1 MNNITDY
8 TLELQFDPSSV
19 EEIERVLDELL
30 NRPIES
36 EEDFDKFIADYN
48 RTLDTIRTFIERAYI
63 NWSRDTSNPE
73 YERDFNLVM
82 EKIYPLIHEK
92 ITAIDRKIYESG
104 FMHKL
109 PEPMQRDIK
118 VAIELFRPENIKLK
132 QEEALIQKEY
142 GKLNSTFQFEWE
154 GKKLT
159 LSEITN
165 LLTSEDREVRK
176 KAFLVMSKTIYEE
189 YGEKIHDILDRLVDI
204 RTKIARNAGFDNYR
218 DYRWKE
224 LGREDYTP
232 QDVEKYREAVKKHAK
247 PAYENLLER
256 VKDLLGIDEVRPWDT
271 SANPFGHVKLFET
284 QEELV
289 ELTKK
294 ILERID
300 PFFSQVLEYMA
311 ENDRLDLIARKGKMQ
326 GGYMYYSSDRRIP
339 FIFMN
344 ASGSARDLM
353 TLIHEMGHSIN
364 YMLSRHIEYPT
375 LRMGPA
381 EFSEVGSMALEFF
394 AIEAMKGLIDDQL
407 YKHIVYRQFT
417 HALFLFIH
425 IARID
430 KFQHWLYLNP
440 EHTHGEREST
450 WLEIDREFSPSNIV
464 WDGLEKYRNV
474 TWMKQGHIFSAP
486 FYYIDYGIAQIGAL
500 TLWRIFR
507 KDKEKALEMYK
518 RGMSIGGTRVLP
530 ELFKEAGLEFRFDS
544 QVLEPIVKE
553 IMEKLNEIL

>member
-1 MNNITDY
+1 MAKIADY
-8 TLELQFDPSSV
+8 SLEIRFDPSNV
-19 EEIERVLDELL
+19 DEIREALDELL
-30 NRPIES
+30 ERPIES

-48 RTLDTIRTFIERAYI
+48 RTMDTIMTFVERAYI

-73 YERDFNLVM
+73 YEKAYNLVM
-82 EKIYPLIHEK
+82 ERIYPLLQEK
-92 ITAIDRKIYESG
+92 TNAINRKIYESG
-104 FMHKL
+104 FMHRL
-109 PEPMQRDIK
+109 PEPLRRSIK
-118 VAIELFRPENIKLK
+118 TSIELFRKENIELSR
-132 QEEALIQKEY
+132 EEARVRKEY
-142 GKLNSTFQFEWE
+142 GKLNSSFQFEWE
-154 GKKLT
+154 GRKLT

-165 LLTSEDREVRK
+165 LLTSDDREVRRR
-176 KAFLVMSKTIYEE
+176 AFLIMSRTIYEE
-189 YGEKIHDILDRLVDI
+189 YGGRIHHILDRLVDI

-232 QDVEKYREAVKKHAK
+232 QDVEKYRDAVRKHVK
-247 PAYENLLER
+247 PAYEQLLESLR
-256 VKDLLGIDEVRPWDT
+256 SLLGIDEIRPWDT

-284 QEELV
+284 QEELIRLA
-289 ELTKK
+289 ER

-300 PFFSQVLEYMA
+300 PFFSDVLKYMQ

-326 GGYMYYSSDRRIP
+326 GGYMYHSSDRRIP

-364 YMLSRHIEYPT
+364 YILSRHIDYPS

-381 EFSEVGSMALEFF
+381 EFSEVGSMTLEFF
-394 AIEAMKGLIDDQL
+394 AIEVMGDLVDERT
-407 YKHIVYRQFT
+407 YRHIVYRQFSS
-417 HALFLFIH
+417 ALSLFIH

-440 EHTHGEREST
+440 EHTHGERERV
-450 WLEIDREFSPSNIV
+450 WMDIDGEFSASSIS
-464 WDGLEKYRNV
+464 WEGIEKYRNV

-507 KDKEKALEMYK
+507 RDRNRALEMYR
-518 RGMSIGGTRVLP
+518 RGMSIGGTKVLP
-530 ELFKEAGLEFRFDS
+530 ELFRETGLEFRFDS
-544 QVLEPIVKE
+544 AVMGPIVDEIMNKLKE
-553 IMEKLNEIL
+553 IL

>member
-1 MNNITDY
+1 MAKIADY
-8 TLELQFDPSSV
+8 SLDIHFDPSNV
-19 EEIERVLDELL
+19 EEVEKALNELL
-30 NRPIES
+30 ERRIES
-36 EEDFDKFIADYN
+36 EEDFDRFIADYN
-48 RTLDTIRTFIERAYI
+48 RVMDTIMTFVEKAYI

-73 YERDFNLVM
+73 YEKAYNLVM
-82 EKIYPLIHEK
+82 EKIYPLLQK
-92 ITAIDRKIYESG
+92 KTNAINRKIYESG
-104 FMHKL
+104 FMHRL
-109 PEPMQRDIK
+109 PRPLQRSIK
-118 VAIELFRPENIKLK
+118 TSIELFRPENIDLSR
-132 QEEALIQKEY
+132 EEARVRKEY
-142 GKLNSTFQFEWE
+142 GKLNSSFQFEWE
-154 GKKLT
+154 GRKLT

-165 LLTSEDREVRK
+165 LLTSEDREVRRR
-176 KAFLVMSKTIYEE
+176 AFLTMSRTIYEE
-189 YGEKIHDILDRLVDI
+189 HGDTIHHILDRLVEI

-232 QDVEKYREAVKKHAK
+232 QDVEKYREAIREHVK
-247 PAYENLLER
+247 PAYERLLESL
-256 VKDLLGIDEVRPWDT
+256 KSLLGIEEIRPWDT

-289 ELTKK
+289 HLAGK

-300 PFFSQVLEYMA
+300 PFFREVLDYMD

-326 GGYMYYSSDRRIP
+326 GGYMYHSSDRRIP

-364 YMLSRHIEYPT
+364 YILSRHIDYPS

-381 EFSEVGSMALEFF
+381 EFSEVGSMTLEFF
-394 AIEAMKGLIDDQL
+394 AIEVMEDLVDERT
-407 YKHIVYRQFT
+407 YRHIVYRQLSS
-417 HALFLFIH
+417 ALSLFIH

-440 EHTHGEREST
+440 HHTHEERERA
-450 WLEIDREFSPSNIV
+450 WRDIDTEFSASNIS
-464 WDGLEKYRNV
+464 WEGLEKYRNV
-474 TWMKQGHIFSAP
+474 VWMRQGHIFNAP

-507 KDKEKALEMYK
+507 KDRKKALEMYR
-518 RGMSIGGTRVLP
+518 RGMSIGGTRILP
-530 ELFKEAGLEFRFDS
+530 ELFREAGLEFRFDS
-544 QVLEPIVKE
+544 SVVGPIVSE
-553 IMEKLNEIL
+553 IMEKLEEIL